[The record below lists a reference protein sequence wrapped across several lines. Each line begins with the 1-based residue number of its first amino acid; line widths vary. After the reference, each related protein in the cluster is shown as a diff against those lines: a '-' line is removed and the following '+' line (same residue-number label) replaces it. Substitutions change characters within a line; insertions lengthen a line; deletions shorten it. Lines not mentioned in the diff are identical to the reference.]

1 MFEVLVKV
9 NIQIVNY
16 IIIVIFNL
24 SALKNQVKYGLISDS
39 FHKQILIPYKK
50 ISIGLSAL
58 EKKILEIL
66 DILFVGFQG

>member
-1 MFEVLVKV
+1 MIYCVW
-9 NIQIVNY
+9 
-16 IIIVIFNL
+16 
-24 SALKNQVKYGLISDS
+24 SACKSKYSNCELHNHCYFQFVSVKYGLISDS

>member
-24 SALKNQVKYGLISDS
+24 SALNQVKYGLISDS